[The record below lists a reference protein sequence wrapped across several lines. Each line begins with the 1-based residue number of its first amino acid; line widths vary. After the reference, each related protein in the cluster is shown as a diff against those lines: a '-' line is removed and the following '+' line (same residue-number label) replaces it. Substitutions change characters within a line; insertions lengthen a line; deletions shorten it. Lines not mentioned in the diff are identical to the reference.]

1 MSHASTHYCTIC
13 GAYTQD
19 VLCGN
24 RLLVR
29 VRVPHLP
36 AEHSPFL
43 IWRCGNHQHYM
54 LRTASA
60 VRVTEAG
67 DVLFT
72 LTCSHELCWVFR
84 GKGAY
89 TPAKLQQAI
98 TTRQI
103 RMDQPQRCYIC
114 GDLERER
121 KANP

>member
-1 MSHASTHYCTIC
+1 
-13 GAYTQD
+13 
-19 VLCGN
+19 
-24 RLLVR
+24 
-29 VRVPHLP
+29 
-36 AEHSPFL
+36 
-43 IWRCGNHQHYM
+43 M